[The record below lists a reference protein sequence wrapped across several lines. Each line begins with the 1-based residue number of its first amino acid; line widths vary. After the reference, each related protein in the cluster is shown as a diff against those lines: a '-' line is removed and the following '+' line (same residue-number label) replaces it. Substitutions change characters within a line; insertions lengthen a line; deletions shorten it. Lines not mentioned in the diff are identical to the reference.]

1 MQKETKIKDN
11 EISGKASPGLKDDAM
26 QQTKMFVGSDND
38 KALEILG
45 EALTT
50 TDEYEDETSGEG
62 EGLDVT
68 DLNEP
73 AALDGFCVVRTYFVR
88 CLPSLFL
95 C

>member
-1 MQKETKIKDN
+1 
-11 EISGKASPGLKDDAM
+11 
-26 QQTKMFVGSDND
+26 MFVGSDND

-73 AALDGFCVVRTYFVR
+73 AALDGFCMVRTT
-88 CLPSLFL
+88 
-95 C
+95 